1 MQSSKTNYYHQQQLF
16 GISEQLKQQIKHGE
30 VLKIPLV
37 YHYGV
42 SAGFLLFFRKITK
55 KIFQKS
61 GRYYQIGC
69 FTWTRTKIDGVR
81 IRCPTIRR

>member
-1 MQSSKTNYYHQQQLF
+1 MQSSETNYYHQQQLF

-42 SAGFLLFFRKITK
+42 SAVFFAV
-55 KIFQKS
+55 F
-61 GRYYQIGC
+61 
-69 FTWTRTKIDGVR
+69 
-81 IRCPTIRR
+81 

>member
-55 KIFQKS
+55 KISQKS

-69 FTWTRTKIDGVR
+69 PICTMYELLI
-81 IRCPTIRR
+81 